1 MTVAFIGLGAFGIHH
16 LGIQPGGCF
25 GVLQRCCD
33 VKEASTDSLDV
44 AIGEAGEYLFVD
56 VVHSPLGLSEQGMA
70 GLGEMGLQHPP
81 VRW

>member
-1 MTVAFIGLGAFGIHH
+1 M
-16 LGIQPGGCF
+16 QPGGCF

-70 GLGEMGLQHPP
+70 GLGEMGLQHPR